1 MPTAAPP
8 ANRAM
13 HIRSMTPVPAG
24 HGIKAASDSMDSA
37 DRNGAP
43 ARNRRRLAGEAPEP
57 KIAATVQP
65 ADSRA
70 APKPAASG
78 DWPCSACRNSGTK
91 ASVQVTVTANRADTA
106 YSAPSGP
113 DSWNAPI
120 GNNRRDADDSVRTN
134 AQASIA
140 ASPRQGTLH
149 GNGSTPATDATSTAH
164 SSSTS
169 WRHGSDGMAMGARV
183 ARGNASPAPAA
194 NAAAPST
201 TIQNARRQ
209 SPAPACRPPSSGPS
223 TVATPHI
230 PENSAITRGHRGG
243 GNTLR
248 TRA

>member
-1 MPTAAPP
+1 SPTAAPP
-8 ANRAM
+8 AARATHTRARTPPPVGHAISMANAPMDNAESKGAM
-13 HIRSMTPVPAG
+13 H
-24 HGIKAASDSMDSA
+24 
-37 DRNGAP
+37 
-43 ARNRRRLAGEAPEP
+43 RNRWRRAGDAPEP
-57 KIAATVQP
+57 DIAAAVQP

-140 ASPRQGTLH
+140 ARPRQGTLH
-149 GNGSTPATDATSTAH
+149 GNGSTPAPDAPSTAH

-243 GNTLR
+243 G
-248 TRA
+248 

>member
-1 MPTAAPP
+1 MPAARFMTSPAPAAPNAVAHSCTVMSEVAARSCSPAGASRNTAAPSHVLTMPTAAPP
-8 ANRAM
+8 ADRAM
-13 HIRSMTPVPAG
+13 HIRSMTAVPAS
-24 HGIKAASDSMDSA
+24 HGIKTASDSMDSA

-149 GNGSTPATDATSTAH
+149 GNG
-164 SSSTS
+164 
-169 WRHGSDGMAMGARV
+169 
-183 ARGNASPAPAA
+183 
-194 NAAAPST
+194 
-201 TIQNARRQ
+201 
-209 SPAPACRPPSSGPS
+209 
-223 TVATPHI
+223 
-230 PENSAITRGHRGG
+230 
-243 GNTLR
+243 
-248 TRA
+248 

>member
-1 MPTAAPP
+1 MANAPMDN
-8 ANRAM
+8 AESKGAM
-13 HIRSMTPVPAG
+13 H
-24 HGIKAASDSMDSA
+24 
-37 DRNGAP
+37 
-43 ARNRRRLAGEAPEP
+43 RNRWRRAGEAPEP
-57 KIAATVQP
+57 DIAAAVQP

-70 APKPAASG
+70 APNQAASV
-78 DWPCSACRNSGTK
+78 DWLCCSCRNSGMK
-91 ASVQVTVTANRADTA
+91 ASVQITVTANRSDTT

-183 ARGNASPAPAA
+183 
-194 NAAAPST
+194 
-201 TIQNARRQ
+201 
-209 SPAPACRPPSSGPS
+209 
-223 TVATPHI
+223 
-230 PENSAITRGHRGG
+230 
-243 GNTLR
+243 
-248 TRA
+248 